1 VAIFDSAVDQPGAIR
16 LDLSTVLCDPMT
28 GCDAVRDGQPLYF
41 DGNHLSLAGS
51 ALVVP
56 PLAAA
61 VLEQLALPD

>member
-1 VAIFDSAVDQPGAIR
+1 
-16 LDLSTVLCDPMT
+16 MT

-56 PLAAA
+56 SLAAA